1 MLHQISDATK
11 AGVDDKGNVTITQRD
26 PGGEREMV
34 TLTVVEFKTLTNL
47 VASFS
52 YAEVNEMLE
61 DKHFKYLDQ
70 LRDSAVTNMYGTRP
84 YLMKEFGLTR
94 IEAQSTLRKW
104 MNTFEER
111 HPPGSKVTLHK
122 SRVRSIKV
130 LHEANAGNGDVDD
143 QL

>member
-70 LRDSAVTNMYGTRP
+70 LRDSAVTNMYGARP

-111 HPPGSKVTLHK
+111 HPETTEVS
-122 SRVRSIKV
+122 
-130 LHEANAGNGDVDD
+130 
-143 QL
+143 